1 MVYALKEN
9 INIAERKSKI
19 LKKLDLKQ
27 KGYYLATVHRAENTD
42 NFNRLKNIV
51 DAFCKIENLVF
62 PCHPRTER
70 FLKKFGLWDMLQ
82 STVNIIKPVGYL
94 DMMHIKF

>member
-27 KGYYLATVHRAENTD
+27 KSYYLATVHRAEI
-42 NFNRLKNIV
+42 R
-51 DAFCKIENLVF
+51 
-62 PCHPRTER
+62 
-70 FLKKFGLWDMLQ
+70 
-82 STVNIIKPVGYL
+82 IIPIG
-94 DMMHIKF
+94 